1 MRKLW
6 PPKLNKVKN
15 SKKTNHPTLS
25 KPLSKHPKYSL
36 YVALLLL
43 EFKDDLEN
51 FRYHKKKIKNKKL
64 EIFIDVTLLVVELL
78 DASASPCSN
87 PYCAHNFSCY
97 PTHKFF
103 LLT

>member
-64 EIFIDVTLLVVELL
+64 EFFYRCNTLSCGIIGCLSFTLLKPLL
-78 DASASPCSN
+78 CP
-87 PYCAHNFSCY
+87 
-97 PTHKFF
+97 
-103 LLT
+103 